1 MAYSGDYSSNK
12 HSSRNRTQTQSRN
25 RSGNRSNRRF
35 DDRPKFGS
43 DRDLLR
49 ILQSIDGNPYG
60 AYKRT
65 IGQWDYGNY
74 QVVIDRVQ
82 ADPYAPPS
90 SVRIVTTPQAMG
102 LPDEVLQTR
111 DQRLAVG
118 DFLNRAFARNLQR
131 LSGKNGRPSAL
142 SIARTT
148 PEILE
153 RSAVQ
158 VSPSQV
164 ELRIQVRLPARG
176 RTIMGREAEEIFDE
190 ELPDVVADTLDF
202 SAPGPAEQ
210 ADSTT
215 ELSQNQPTVQGEA
228 NGASGNVADP
238 ATYTTTGSDPA
249 ENTTPPPA
257 NLTNEYL
264 ANLIRHVHT
273 LEDHRELQRQ
283 VAERGWVAFV
293 ANQSILAR
301 RSGISEL
308 PLEEALPFQAP
319 PTLQQTVT
327 LPHAGKVSGMA
338 IPRGITLIVGGGYHG
353 KSTMLSALQRG
364 VYPHVP
370 GDGRELVATLP
381 DTVKIR
387 AADGRPVEKVDVS
400 AFINHLPT
408 DTDTQRFSTQNASG
422 STSQAAAIVEAI
434 EVGTPALLID
444 EDTSA
449 TNLMIRDER
458 MRQLVA
464 AEQEPITPLVD
475 RIRALFEQRA
485 VSTVMVMG
493 GSGDYLDVADLV
505 LQMDSYRCLDVT
517 EQARQVAR
525 DYPRTRGDQPEFPAP
540 AERCPLRQRKTSN
553 KPKTKATG
561 TAKIDLDRQT
571 VDVSD
576 VEQIVDPGQTE
587 AIAWAMRGLLEQL
600 ADARTPLTALLDD
613 LEQRL
618 EEGGL
623 DYLTRFGERPSPA
636 FLVRPRRVDV
646 AAAVNRYR
654 ALTIA

>member
-1 MAYSGDYSSNK
+1 MAYSG
-12 HSSRNRTQTQSRN
+12 N

-49 ILQSIDGNPYG
+49 ILQSIDGSSYG
-60 AYKRT
+60 AYKHT

-111 DQRLAVG
+111 DRRLAVG

-131 LSGKNGRPSAL
+131 ISGRTGRPSAL

-158 VSPSQV
+158 VSPSQA

-202 SAPGPAEQ
+202 SAPGQAEQ

-215 ELSQNQPTVQGEA
+215 ELRQNQPTVQNEA
-228 NGASGNVADP
+228 NGAPGNVADP
-238 ATYTTTGSDPA
+238 ATYTTTGADPA
-249 ENTTPPPA
+249 ENTTPPLA
-257 NLTNEYL
+257 NPTNEYL

-308 PLEEALPFQAP
+308 PLEGALPFQAP
-319 PTLQQTVT
+319 LTLQQTVT

-381 DTVKIR
+381 DAVKIR

-517 EQARQVAR
+517 EQAQQVAR

-540 AERCPLRQRKTSN
+540 AARCPLRQRKTSN

-600 ADARTPLTALLDD
+600 ADARTPLTTLLDD

-623 DYLTRFGERPSPA
+623 DYLTRFGVRPSPA
-636 FLVRPRRVDV
+636 FLARPRRVDV

>member
-1 MAYSGDYSSNK
+1 MAYSGKRPSSNY
-12 HSSRNRTQTQSRN
+12 SSRNHTQTQSGN
-25 RSGNRSNRRF
+25 RSSSRSNRRF

-49 ILQSIDGNPYG
+49 ILQSIDGNSYG

-65 IGQWDYGNY
+65 IGHWDYGNY

-90 SVRIVTTPQAMG
+90 SVRIITTPQAMG
-102 LPDEVLQTR
+102 LPAEVLQTR

-118 DFLNRAFARNLQR
+118 DFLNRVFARNLQR
-131 LSGKNGRPSAL
+131 LSGKNSHPSAL

-158 VSPSQV
+158 VSPNQV

-202 SAPGPAEQ
+202 SAPGQ
-210 ADSTT
+210 AGSAAGREPTTGASTT
-215 ELSQNQPTVQGEA
+215 VELDQNQPMAQDET
-228 NGASGNVADP
+228 NSTP
-238 ATYTTTGSDPA
+238 A
-249 ENTTPPPA
+249 PPLA

-283 VAERGWVAFV
+283 VAESGWVAFV

-327 LPHAGKVSGMA
+327 LPHAGEVSGMA

-381 DTVKIR
+381 GAVKIR

-408 DTDTQRFSTQNASG
+408 GTNTRRFSTQNASG

-475 RIRALFEQRA
+475 RIRALFEQLA